1 MRFFAILNFMKY
13 IKELFIILF
22 ISFIGEV
29 LRYFIPLPIP
39 ASVYGLF
46 IMLLCLITK
55 IIKLDQVET
64 TADFFLLAMPITL
77 VPASVGILSAWD
89 FVKAHA
95 WAVVA
100 IILISTVLVM
110 GVTGSVS
117 QLIIRKT
124 EGKKK

>member
-1 MRFFAILNFMKY
+1 MRYFAILNFMKY

-89 FVKAHA
+89 FVKSHA

>member
-89 FVKAHA
+89 FVKSHA

>member
-95 WAVVA
+95 LAVVA
-100 IILISTVLVM
+100 IIP
-110 GVTGSVS
+110 VS
-117 QLIIRKT
+117 YTHRDVYKRQSLT
-124 EGKKK
+124 